1 MFAFL
6 VRKILFSI
14 FLQILTGFTQ
24 VYKNN
29 ELKKKNEKLK
39 LLAKRGV
46 ERRTLNYLTLGRYV
60 PPNKISQRA

>member
-29 ELKKKNEKLK
+29 ELKKKKWKTLVAGKTGCGEEDTQ
-39 LLAKRGV
+39 LLDLRKVCASK
-46 ERRTLNYLTLGRYV
+46 
-60 PPNKISQRA
+60 